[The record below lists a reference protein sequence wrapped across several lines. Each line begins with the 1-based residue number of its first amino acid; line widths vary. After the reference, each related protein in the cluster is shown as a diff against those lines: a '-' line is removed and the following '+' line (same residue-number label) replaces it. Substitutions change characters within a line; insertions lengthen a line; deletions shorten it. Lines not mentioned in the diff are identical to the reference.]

1 MPATK
6 KIMAMK
12 MT

>member
-6 KIMAMK
+6 KIQVQPR
-12 MT
+12 